1 MTEKDYS
8 DMGQVKAV
16 IPPDMV
22 ITGNIISS
30 SDIMI
35 FGKVVGDVQCDG
47 NISLLGSIEGNVSTG
62 SLTIHRGTLMGDVE
76 VRENAVLEQEAVLK
90 GNLIAQSVRT
100 NAGSEGDLLASG
112 SVELQADAL
121 VQGDITAGRL
131 SVANGARIR
140 GRVSVAE

>member
-30 SDIMI
+30 SDIRI

>member
-1 MTEKDYS
+1 
-8 DMGQVKAV
+8 
-16 IPPDMV
+16 
-22 ITGNIISS
+22 
-30 SDIMI
+30 
-35 FGKVVGDVQCDG
+35 
-47 NISLLGSIEGNVSTG
+47 
-62 SLTIHRGTLMGDVE
+62 MGDVE

>member
-1 MTEKDYS
+1 
-8 DMGQVKAV
+8 MGQVKAV

>member
-30 SDIMI
+30 SDIKI
-35 FGKVVGDVQCDG
+35 IKKVVGDVQCDG